1 MEHTASKTHIT
12 GLITVGVPVADQE
25 RALDFYV
32 STLGFKTRRDV
43 PFGPM
48 RWIEVGPHSAAVSI
62 ALVTTPTASRV
73 GVDTGIRLAS
83 TDADADHAALLAA
96 GVDADPEVIR
106 MGGSVPPMFTFRDAD
121 GNQLVVVQQP

>member
-1 MEHTASKTHIT
+1 MEDTASKTHIT

-32 STLGFKTRRDV
+32 NTLGFERRRDA

-48 RWIEVGPHSAAVSI
+48 RWIEVAPQSAAVSI
-62 ALVTTPTASRV
+62 ALVATPTGSGL

-106 MGGSVPPMFTFRDAD
+106 MGDSIPPMFTFRDPD
-121 GNQLVVVQQP
+121 GNQLVVVEQP

>member
-1 MEHTASKTHIT
+1 MDHTASKTHIT

-32 STLGFKTRRDV
+32 KMLGFETRRDA

-48 RWIEVGPHSAAVSI
+48 RWIEVAPQSATVSI
-62 ALVTTPTASRV
+62 ALVATSTGS
-73 GVDTGIRLAS
+73 GLGLDTGIRLAS

-96 GVDADPEVIR
+96 GVDADPEVI
-106 MGGSVPPMFTFRDAD
+106 
-121 GNQLVVVQQP
+121 

>member
-1 MEHTASKTHIT
+1 MEDTASKTHIT

-32 STLGFKTRRDV
+32 KTLGLERRRDAT
-43 PFGPM
+43 FGPM
-48 RWIEVGPHSAAVSI
+48 RWIEVAPQSAAVSI
-62 ALVTTPTASRV
+62 ALVATPTGSGL

-106 MGGSVPPMFTFRDAD
+106 MGDSMPPMFTFRDPD
-121 GNQLVVVQQP
+121 GNQLVVVEQP